1 VRPPFIDHITVKVRD
16 LAASR
21 AFYEASLAPFGVRVV
36 DYGEIGIGI
45 GPEGSEDLGLGEGEP
60 RAPIHIA
67 FLANDPAT
75 VDAFHAAA
83 LEAGGTDN
91 GGPGPG
97 RSTTSAT
104 TRPTFSIPT
113 ATTSRR
119 CVTRGLPARR
129 SSGRGSRA
137 RRNVNG
143 SGSGSGCTN
152 VTRRQGEAPPSDIE
166 GL

>member
-91 GGPGPG
+91 GAPGRRPQYHERYYAAYVLDPDGNNVEAVCHTGPSGSEDLGPGE
-97 RSTTSAT
+97 
-104 TRPTFSIPT
+104 
-113 ATTSRR
+113 SR
-119 CVTRGLPARR
+119 GA
-129 SSGRGSRA
+129 
-137 RRNVNG
+137 
-143 SGSGSGCTN
+143 
-152 VTRRQGEAPPSDIE
+152 
-166 GL
+166 